1 MRAFVAIDLPAEIH
15 QELGRRQEDFRK
27 RLSALG
33 GKDRE
38 INWVRPEG
46 VHLTLKFLGEISEG
60 QLNQTAEQLN
70 AIPPFEKF
78 EVEVRGFGFFP
89 NIKRPRVFWAGL
101 AAPPIL
107 AQLAAKVDAVM
118 SEVGFAPENRTFQPH
133 LTLARFRNPLSLP
146 DLGSAFGLPNEDF
159 MGRFEVSEFYLFE
172 SKLRSGVPAEYR
184 KIKRFPPS
192 PKLP

>member
-1 MRAFVAIDLPAEIH
+1 MRAFVAIDLPVEIH
-15 QELGRRQEDFRK
+15 QELGRRQDDFRK

-101 AAPPIL
+101 VAPPIL
-107 AQLAAKVDAVM
+107 AQLAAKVDAAAAKA
-118 SEVGFAPENRTFQPH
+118 GFAPEKRTFQPH
-133 LTLARFRNPLSLP
+133 LTLARFKNPLSLP
-146 DLGSAFGLPNEDF
+146 DFGSVLGLPSEDS

>member
-1 MRAFVAIDLPAEIH
+1 MRAFVAIDLPAGIR

-27 RLSALG
+27 KLSALG

-38 INWVRPEG
+38 ISWVRPEG
-46 VHLTLKFLGEISEG
+46 VHLTLKFLGGISE
-60 QLNQTAEQLN
+60 EQLHQAVDRLN
-70 AIPPFEKF
+70 TIPPFKKF
-78 EVEVRGFGFFP
+78 EVEVKGFGFFP
-89 NIKRPRVFWAGL
+89 NIKRPRVFWAGV
-101 AAPPIL
+101 ASPPAL
-107 AQLAAKVDAVM
+107 SELAAKVDAAA
-118 SEVGFAPENRTFQPH
+118 SEVGFAPEKRTFEPH
-133 LTLARFRNPLSLP
+133 LTLARFRNTLSLS
-146 DLGSAFGLPNEDF
+146 DLGSVLGLPNEGS

>member
-1 MRAFVAIDLPAEIH
+1 MRAFVAIDLPAAIQ

-27 RLSALG
+27 KLFALG

-46 VHLTLKFLGEISEG
+46 VHLTLKFLGEISE
-60 QLNQTAEQLN
+60 EQLHQAVDRLN
-70 AIPPFEKF
+70 TIPPFTKF
-78 EVEVRGFGFFP
+78 EVEVTGFGFFP
-89 NIKRPRVFWAGL
+89 NIKRPRVLWAGL
-101 AAPPIL
+101 VAPPIL
-107 AQLAAKVDAVM
+107 AELAAKVDAVV
-118 SEVGFAPENRTFQPH
+118 SEVGFAPEKRTFQPH
-133 LTLARFRNPLSLP
+133 LTLARFRNPLPLP
-146 DLGSAFGLPNEDF
+146 DFGSVLGLPSEDS

-192 PKLP
+192 PKLS